1 MTKGVTLYDLNLL
14 KYVETAFVAAHMV
27 YTGQCFAYTLKDVYS
42 VVVGW
47 SVLYASIRLNWLLVL
62 FKSTF
67 LINLPSSCSTCYWMF
82 GIEVS
87 NYYCGTVYFSL
98 QFCQVCLHIFWDSV
112 VKHVYVY
119 NCSI

>member
-1 MTKGVTLYDLNLL
+1 M
-14 KYVETAFVAAHMV
+14 KYIETAFVAAHMV
-27 YTGQCFAYTLKDVYS
+27 CTGECFAYTLKDVYS

-47 SVLYASIRLNWLLVL
+47 SVLYASIRLNLLLVL

-67 LINLPSSCSTCYWMF
+67 LINLPSSCSTYYWMF

-98 QFCQVCLHIFWDSV
+98 QFCQFCLHIFGDSV
-112 VKHVYVY
+112 VKHLYV
-119 NCSI
+119 

>member
-1 MTKGVTLYDLNLL
+1 MTKGLTLYDLSLL
-14 KYVETAFVAAHMV
+14 KYIETAFVAAHMV
-27 YTGQCFAYTLKDVYS
+27 CTGECFAYTLKDVYS

-67 LINLPSSCSTCYWMF
+67 LINLPSSCSTYYWMF

-98 QFCQVCLHIFWDSV
+98 QFCQFCLHIFGDSV
-112 VKHVYVY
+112 VKHLY
-119 NCSI
+119 I